1 MGFLAEDRRINVA
14 VTRARR
20 HVAIICDSRTVGS
33 QAFLG
38 RLLEHFRQH
47 GQVRTAFE
55 YLDDLVPENY
65 SHGGERQ
72 QSTKAP
78 AAPSP
83 KPQPA
88 PGRKPKAA
96 AKAAAKAAPQ
106 KQEARCSPSAS
117 RPGGESPGT
126 KGDTNKFKAVLE
138 AFLEGDEPQLDFPS
152 SLSPHD
158 RMLIH
163 LLAEEHGLQHVS
175 TGEGRDRYISVRK
188 KELGQAV
195 VAPAATQR
203 EQHPPPQPQDSSK
216 EAPAP
221 AEPGGRSEGS
231 GKVDLKRLHL
241 ERVQREKA
249 RREEMAKKE
258 QESSTGT
265 RGNSSRKKDKSECK
279 GRSLTS

>member
-1 MGFLAEDRRINVA
+1 M
-14 VTRARR
+14 
-20 HVAIICDSRTVGS
+20 
-33 QAFLG
+33 
-38 RLLEHFRQH
+38 
-47 GQVRTAFE
+47 
-55 YLDDLVPENY
+55 
-65 SHGGERQ
+65 
-72 QSTKAP
+72 
-78 AAPSP
+78 
-83 KPQPA
+83 
-88 PGRKPKAA
+88 
-96 AKAAAKAAPQ
+96 
-106 KQEARCSPSAS
+106 
-117 RPGGESPGT
+117 
-126 KGDTNKFKAVLE
+126 LE

-188 KELGQAV
+188 KEFGQAV

-258 QESSTGT
+258 QESSAGT

-279 GRSLTS
+279 GKAAAKTTADTASEEDIDALISAAVKADNTCGFPRCKASITTLGQLCPHCNRRYCLSHHIPEVHGCGDKAKAHARQWISREGVLYPGSSPKDKSLDPTKRAHLQRRLDKKLSDLTNQRKSKKKGKEK